1 MGIILRYKDFLN
13 TYKTRGH
20 RIKHL
25 EEYKKLF
32 PIKSSPS
39 LAGIVADL
47 ICDGHLQGD
56 PKWRIDFTSKDTEE
70 LKRFENEIT
79 KIFGVS
85 GKIRE
90 CLTNAYAKSY
100 NMGINCSPLA
110 RILLLMGVPPG
121 QKVLQNF
128 DIPEWIVNDKECFRV
143 FCKRVFTCEGSIMN
157 EKRRKIPQIRLEMW
171 KEESLIK
178 NGEGFLDSLCKTM
191 KKYFNIDSTIR
202 TTNNTLKRNDGKTTR
217 AVRIYVLNESVIK
230 FFKEVGFEGAKQKS
244 LKALITGYL

>member
-32 PIKSSPS
+32 PIKSSPA

-56 PKWRIDFTSKDTEE
+56 PKWRIDFTSKHTEE

-79 KIFGVS
+79 KIFGIG
-85 GKIRE
+85 GKVRE
-90 CLTNAYAKSY
+90 CLTNTYSKSY
-100 NMGINCSPLA
+100 NIGINCSPVA
-110 RILLLMGVPPG
+110 RILLLVGVPSG
-121 QKVLQNF
+121 QKVLQDFN
-128 DIPEWIVNDKECFRV
+128 IPEWVVNDKECFRV
-143 FCKRVFTCEGSIMN
+143 FCRRMFSCEGSIMS
-157 EKRRKIPQIRLEMW
+157 EKRRKFPQVRIEMW

-178 NGEGFLDSLCKTM
+178 KGYDFFDLLCKMM
-191 KKYFNIDSTIR
+191 KKYFDIDSTIKI
-202 TTNNTLKRNDGKTTR
+202 TNNTLKRKDGKTTR
-217 AVRIYVLNESVIK
+217 AVRVYILGDSVIK
-230 FFKEVGFEGAKQKS
+230 FFKEIRFEGDKQKS